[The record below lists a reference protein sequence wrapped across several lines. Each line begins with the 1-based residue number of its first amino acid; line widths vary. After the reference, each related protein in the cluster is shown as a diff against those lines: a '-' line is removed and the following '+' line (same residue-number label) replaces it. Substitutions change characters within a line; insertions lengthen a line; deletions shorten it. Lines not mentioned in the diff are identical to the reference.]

1 MKDSERPSTP
11 ESVWKSIGGKEE
23 ARMDITFTPNQ
34 LYAMARSRE
43 RENLWGQRI
52 GLILFAGLAGLC
64 AYTVIS
70 VPQIWLRLSQ
80 AWLFAWSCWLA
91 WAVGRGPRRMNPT
104 ESCATF
110 LRRSYESK
118 RNGLLAL
125 RWYLFLLIPPFLASW
140 WSAGARALR
149 LSRLKA
155 HGVEPSSRLYEFS
168 SGPWPFI
175 ILLVSLA
182 LVWLA
187 FGLAAKKAERELD
200 ELRRRTQE

>member
-11 ESVWKSIGGKEE
+11 ESLWKSIGGKEE
-23 ARMDITFTPNQ
+23 ASMDIAFTPDQ
-34 LYAMARSRE
+34 LCALAGSRQ

-52 GLILFAGLAGLC
+52 GLILFTGLAGVC
-64 AYTVIS
+64 AYNVIS
-70 VPQIWLRLSQ
+70 VDQIWARLSQ
-80 AWLFAWSCWLA
+80 AWLFGWSCWLA
-91 WAVGRGPRRMNPT
+91 WCIGRSPRRMNPT
-104 ESCATF
+104 ESCASF

-118 RNGLLAL
+118 RGGFLAL

-140 WSAGARALR
+140 WTGSARALR

-155 HGVEPSSRLYEFS
+155 LGVEPSSRLYEFS
-168 SGPWPFI
+168 SGPWPFL
-175 ILLVSLA
+175 ILLVSLVLA
-182 LVWLA
+182 WFA

>member
-1 MKDSERPSTP
+1 MKDSEGPPTP
-11 ESVWKSIGGKEE
+11 ESVWKSIAGKEE
-23 ARMDITFTPNQ
+23 ASMDITFTPDQ

-43 RENLWGQRI
+43 RENLWGQYI
-52 GLILFAGLAGLC
+52 GIILFTGLAGVC

-70 VPQIWLRLSQ
+70 VHQIWPRLSQ

-91 WAVGRGPRRMNPT
+91 WGVGRGPRRINPT
-104 ESCATF
+104 ESCASF

-118 RNGLLAL
+118 RGGFLAL

-140 WSAGARALR
+140 WTGGALR

-155 HGVEPSSRLYEFS
+155 LGVEPSSRLYEFS
-168 SGPWPFI
+168 SGPWPLI
-175 ILLVSLA
+175 ILLMSLV
-182 LVWLA
+182 LVWFA

>member
-23 ARMDITFTPNQ
+23 ASMGITFTPDQ

-52 GLILFAGLAGLC
+52 GLILFTGLAGVC
-64 AYTVIS
+64 AYNVIS
-70 VPQIWLRLSQ
+70 VHQIWPRLSE
-80 AWLFAWSCWLA
+80 AWLFAWSCLLA
-91 WAVGRGPRRMNPT
+91 WGVGRGPRRMNPA
-104 ESCATF
+104 ESCASF

-118 RNGLLAL
+118 RVGFLAL

-140 WSAGARALR
+140 WTGGARALR

-155 HGVEPSSRLYEFS
+155 LGVEPSSRLYEFS
-168 SGPWPFI
+168 SGPWLLI
-175 ILLVSLA
+175 IVLVSL
-182 LVWLA
+182 VFIWFA

-200 ELRRRTQE
+200 ELRRRTQG